1 MLLKEF
7 EEAVDNFFV
16 YLKSEKRLAKNTIAS
31 YFNDLKIFQ
40 AFLKNKS
47 TLGEFILLDFLD
59 FLKEKELNIKSIK
72 RILSSCKS
80 FLSFASKERESW
92 SFKFKMPNIKDSKSA
107 IKVLSSNDLKK
118 IREVLSTYKNK
129 RDIALVEFLY
139 STGCRVSECIS
150 IKLPIF
156 DLLKDSKIEIEGK
169 GGKKRFVFL
178 SEVAKNA
185 LLEYLNELDVKN
197 EGYLWPSRN
206 KHISRQRVFQ
216 ILKNLAKEAGVDI
229 ESVFPHSFRHRLLTD
244 LVKKGADLI
253 SVQRI
258 AGHKSIKTT
267 EIYTHMEDY
276 LYDKVKKYH
285 ILIN

>member
-1 MLLKEF
+1 
-7 EEAVDNFFV
+7 
-16 YLKSEKRLAKNTIAS
+16 
-31 YFNDLKIFQ
+31 
-40 AFLKNKS
+40 
-47 TLGEFILLDFLD
+47 
-59 FLKEKELNIKSIK
+59 
-72 RILSSCKS
+72 
-80 FLSFASKERESW
+80 
-92 SFKFKMPNIKDSKSA
+92 
-107 IKVLSSNDLKK
+107 
-118 IREVLSTYKNK
+118 
-129 RDIALVEFLY
+129 
-139 STGCRVSECIS
+139 
-150 IKLPIF
+150 
-156 DLLKDSKIEIEGK
+156 
-169 GGKKRFVFL
+169 
-178 SEVAKNA
+178 
-185 LLEYLNELDVKN
+185 LDVKN